1 MMQSAASSA
10 SPLAG
15 ATASTA
21 ADASPWLLR
30 SCQDAAQQ
38 ARELALELAD
48 RLRAAID
55 ARGQA
60 LLAVSGGKSPLALFA
75 ELRRQELAWDRVTL
89 LLADERCVPDGHP
102 DSNGT
107 LVREQLLQERAAAA
121 RWQPFFT
128 ALPSQPSSDWS
139 EAELDRLA
147 DSANQQLADL
157 PWPLDLL
164 VLGMGE
170 DAHTASLFPAAP
182 GLTRALESGQRVA
195 WVRPATAPHARLT
208 LTLPTLL
215 AARAIYL
222 PLTGE
227 RKRAVFDQACR
238 AASADA
244 PISLVLHRAPQPVQ
258 VWLAP

>member
-1 MMQSAASSA
+1 MIQPVNPFATPA
-10 SPLAG
+10 AG
-15 ATASTA
+15 ASASTA
-21 ADASPWLLR
+21 AGASPWLLR
-30 SCQDAAQQ
+30 PCQDAAQQ

-48 RLRAAID
+48 RLRQALD

-75 ELRRQELAWDRVTL
+75 ELRRQELAWDRVTV

-107 LVREQLLQERAAAA
+107 LVREQLLQERAAGA

-128 ALPSQPSSDWS
+128 ALPDQPAGDWS
-139 EAELDRLA
+139 EAELDQLA
-147 DSANQQLADL
+147 ESANQQLAEL
-157 PWPLDLL
+157 PWPLDVL

-182 GLTRALESGQRVA
+182 GLERALESEQRLA

-222 PLTGE
+222 PLAGE
-227 RKRAVFDQACR
+227 RKRAVFEQACR
-238 AASADA
+238 TASADA
-244 PISLVLHRAPQPVQ
+244 PISLVLHRALQPVQ

>member
-1 MMQSAASSA
+1 MMQPVT
-10 SPLAG
+10 PLVPSQAG
-15 ATASTA
+15 VTAGTA

-30 SCQDAAQQ
+30 PCQDTAQQ

-75 ELRRQELAWDRVTL
+75 ELRRQELAWDRVTV

-107 LVREQLLQERAAAA
+107 LVREQLLQECAAAA

-128 ALPSQPSSDWS
+128 TLPSQPSSDWS
-139 EAELDRLA
+139 EAELDCLA
-147 DSANQQLADL
+147 DSANQQLAAL

-182 GLTRALESGQRVA
+182 GLARALESEQRVA

-222 PLTGE
+222 PLSGE

-238 AASADA
+238 AASAEA
-244 PISLVLHRAPQPVQ
+244 PISLVLHRALQPVQ

>member
-1 MMQSAASSA
+1 MQPVTPLVSSQ
-10 SPLAG
+10 AG
-15 ATASTA
+15 TTAGTA

-30 SCQDAAQQ
+30 PCQDTAQQ

-75 ELRRQELAWDRVTL
+75 ELRRQELAWDRVTV

-107 LVREQLLQERAAAA
+107 LVREQLLQECAAAA

-128 ALPSQPSSDWS
+128 TLPSQPANDWS
-139 EAELDRLA
+139 AAELDCLV
-147 DSANQQLADL
+147 DSANQQLAAL

-170 DAHTASLFPAAP
+170 DAHTASLFPAVP
-182 GLTRALESGQRVA
+182 GLARALESEQRVA

-222 PLTGE
+222 PLSGE

-238 AASADA
+238 AASAEA
-244 PISLVLHRAPQPVQ
+244 PISLVLHRALQPVQ

>member
-1 MMQSAASSA
+1 MMQSATPLVSSQ
-10 SPLAG
+10 AG
-15 ATASTA
+15 TTAGTV

-30 SCQDAAQQ
+30 PCQDTAQQ

-75 ELRRQELAWDRVTL
+75 ELRRQELAWDRVTV

-128 ALPSQPSSDWS
+128 TLPSQPANDWS
-139 EAELDRLA
+139 AAELDCLA
-147 DSANQQLADL
+147 DSANQQLAAL
-157 PWPLDLL
+157 PWPLDVL

-182 GLTRALESGQRVA
+182 GLARALESEQRVA

-222 PLTGE
+222 PLSGE

-244 PISLVLHRAPQPVQ
+244 PISLVLHRALQPVQ